1 MYPIGRIPT
10 LKKGSFVLG
19 ESNAILIYLCETNPH
34 LQCYYGDTPGQ
45 RATVNQYL
53 SWYQNYFRP
62 ALFKPVRLYLGSIM
76 RNLPI
81 LEEHKRA
88 LDTDMLEAVDELE
101 KLLQKRKGQF
111 IAGPHLTIADLLF
124 FFELTN
130 LSLFGKSYIDRPALQ
145 RWSD

>member
-1 MYPIGRIPT
+1 
-10 LKKGSFVLG
+10 
-19 ESNAILIYLCETNPH
+19 
-34 LQCYYGDTPGQ
+34 
-45 RATVNQYL
+45 
-53 SWYQNYFRP
+53 
-62 ALFKPVRLYLGSIM
+62 M